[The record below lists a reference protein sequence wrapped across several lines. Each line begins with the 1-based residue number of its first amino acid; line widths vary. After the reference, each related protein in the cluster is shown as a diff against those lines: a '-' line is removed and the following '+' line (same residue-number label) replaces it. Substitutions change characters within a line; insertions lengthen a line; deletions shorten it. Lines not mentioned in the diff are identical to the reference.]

1 MRFDLTVLCLALLH
15 PIVQASVIGIDF
27 GSEWFKVSIVK
38 TGVPL
43 DIVLNRESKR
53 KTESL
58 VTIRD
63 GIRYFGTDAAGLSTR
78 FPESTYPFVKNL
90 IGLQYNDPIAVEY
103 RSWYSN
109 NMVPEPLR
117 NTCAFKLSGDVVY
130 TVEEILAM
138 QLAHAKRQAEIS
150 GGESI
155 SGAVITVPPYYNHYE
170 RQAVLDAAEIAN
182 LRVLQL
188 MNDGT
193 AVALNYAMTRPPLNG
208 TAQHHLFF
216 DMGAGST
223 VATLVKFTSTK
234 VKKLQIPTLEILST
248 GFDKKLGGKAIDVKL
263 QKHLAKLFMTS
274 EKGAK
279 AKEPVIN
286 NARSMAKLLKEANR
300 VKQILSA
307 NTETMASVEGL
318 HEEIDFRVKVTR
330 AELEG
335 LCGDYFKKLTEPIKA
350 VLKEANLPLAKL
362 DSLIL
367 VGGAVRIPAVQAV
380 LKELVGESKIAQN
393 VNQDEAN
400 VLGAGFR
407 AAGISK
413 QFRVREIK
421 IKDASSVPIEIVYNL
436 ESQDGSAGKL
446 TTTPLFPKNTTLP
459 SKKLMNF
466 KRTTDFDFSLKYK
479 DASSPILSAKVSGL
493 ADAIAK
499 HKDTAVDG
507 FTKVQAQIELTDSGV
522 LDVEHATV
530 TFELKQEEKKGGSI
544 AENVMNF
551 FGGKKDKKEGEKK
564 EDEKKAEEAS
574 GEKDAKKDEKS
585 DEKKEEKKDE
595 KKDDKKDAKKDAKK
609 DTKKNATESESKK
622 ITTSKVKLTVD
633 IKYETLPPLTKEVK
647 DAAKS
652 RFAKMDDEDAARRAR
667 EEAFNNLEA
676 FIYSSQAF
684 LESEVLPSVSTE
696 EQREALS
703 LKVASAQEWLDEDD
717 LRKKLN
723 EVKEIRAPMSFRV
736 KELEARP
743 KAVAD
748 YRITLTQVQAYVDAI
763 RANNTLEDNAIF
775 GLYED
780 KEFVTGLNKIKEF
793 KDWIEEKEEAQAKV
807 AAYETPA
814 FKSRD
819 VEAKKEDMVTSIV
832 KLFSKVPKK
841 PVKPKTTTTIPA
853 SGKASATTAGEG
865 ATETDKPVSE
875 EKPASEILAKKD
887 APVGSE
893 EDSETGETKDTKEDG
908 EGHDEL

>member
-279 AKEPVIN
+279 AKEP
-286 NARSMAKLLKEANR
+286 EANR

-307 NTETMASVEGL
+307 NTETMA
-318 HEEIDFRVKVTR
+318 ITR

-335 LCGDYFKKLTEPIKA
+335 LCGDYFKKLAEPIKA

-436 ESQDGSAGKL
+436 DLKTAPPETNHNPTLPQ
-446 TTTPLFPKNTTLP
+446 NTTLP

-544 AENVMNF
+544 AEN
-551 FGGKKDKKEGEKK
+551 
-564 EDEKKAEEAS
+564 EAA
-574 GEKDAKKDEKS
+574 GEKDAKKDEKT
-585 DEKKEEKKDE
+585 DDKKDEKKDE
-595 KKDDKKDAKKDAKK
+595 KKDDKKDDRR
-609 DTKKNATESESKK
+609 
-622 ITTSKVKLTVD
+622 
-633 IKYETLPPLTKEVK
+633 TLRRTPRRIPRRTQLNLNPRRSPLPRMPPNQGEFFPLFPS
-647 DAAKS
+647 AYS
-652 RFAKMDDEDAARRAR
+652 NHSHRFAKMDDEDAARRAR

-703 LKVASAQEWLDEDD
+703 LKVASAQEWLDED
-717 LRKKLN
+717 KLN

-775 GLYED
+775 GLYE
-780 KEFVTGLNKIKEF
+780 TRN
-793 KDWIEEKEEAQAKV
+793 
-807 AAYETPA
+807 
-814 FKSRD
+814 
-819 VEAKKEDMVTSIV
+819 
-832 KLFSKVPKK
+832 SKVPKK
-841 PVKPKTTTTIPA
+841 PVKPKTTTTPRVC
-853 SGKASATTAGEG
+853 
-865 ATETDKPVSE
+865 ATETDKPVLRRNQL
-875 EKPASEILAKKD
+875 PRILAKVPSEEGEKD

-893 EDSETGETKDTKEDG
+893 EDSETGRWRR
-908 EGHDEL
+908 HDEL